1 MGAKYR
7 KFLVGQT
14 GKSPVLV
21 HIWEQ
26 FWRRL
31 TLVKVKR
38 AALLHGDRMFNFI
51 LRRVAVAIPTL
62 IILLIASFWLMQ
74 SAPGGPFTSER
85 PLPAQVLANIE
96 AKYGLDQPT
105 YVQLWNYVVG
115 IVTEF
120 DFGPSYK
127 YKDRTVNDII
137 AQGFPVTLTYGI
149 ISFVLAIVVGGVLG
163 MAAAIRQNSW
173 LDYFAVGIT
182 IGAQVLPNFVMAPIL
197 ILIFTL
203 WLGWLPGGG
212 WNGGEWQHLIMPV
225 IALSTSYMA
234 SIARLTRSSM
244 LEVLRSNFIRTARAK
259 GLPDRTIIY
268 RHALK
273 PALLP
278 VISYLGP
285 AFVGM
290 VTGSF
295 IIDAIFGTGGI
306 GYFYVNSAFN
316 RDYAV
321 MMGLTIL
328 LGSMTIMFNMV
339 VDILYAWIDPKIRL

>member
-1 MGAKYR
+1 M
-7 KFLVGQT
+7 L
-14 GKSPVLV
+14 S
-21 HIWEQ
+21 
-26 FWRRL
+26 
-31 TLVKVKR
+31 
-38 AALLHGDRMFNFI
+38 FI
-51 LRRVAVAIPTL
+51 IRRVAIAIPTL
-62 IILLIASFWLMQ
+62 LLLLIISFWLMQ
-74 SAPGGPFTSER
+74 TAPGGPFNSER
-85 PLPAQVLANIE
+85 PLPPQVLANIE
-96 AKYGLDQPT
+96 AKYGLDQPMWK
-105 YVQLWNYVVG
+105 QLIDYLKG
-115 IVTEF
+115 IVTQF

-127 YKDRTVNDII
+127 YKDRSVNDII
-137 AQGFPVTLTYGI
+137 AQGFPVTLKYGV
-149 ISFVLAIVVGGVLG
+149 ISFVLAIVVGGALG
-163 MAAAIRQNSW
+163 IAAAIRQNSW

-197 ILIFTL
+197 ILVFTL

-212 WNGGEWQHLIMPV
+212 WNGGQWDHVIMPV

-259 GLPDRTIIY
+259 GLPDRVIIW

-273 PALLP
+273 PTILP
-278 VISYLGP
+278 VVSYLGP

-295 IIDAIFGTGGI
+295 IIDSIFSTGGV
-306 GYFYVNSAFN
+306 GYFYVNAAFN

-321 MMGLTIL
+321 MMGLTFL
-328 LGSMTIMFNMV
+328 LGSMTILFNMV

>member
-1 MGAKYR
+1 M
-7 KFLVGQT
+7 L
-14 GKSPVLV
+14 
-21 HIWEQ
+21 
-26 FWRRL
+26 
-31 TLVKVKR
+31 
-38 AALLHGDRMFNFI
+38 NFI
-51 LRRVAVAIPTL
+51 TRRVAIAIPTL

-74 SAPGGPFTSER
+74 TAPGGPFTSER
-85 PLPAQVLANIE
+85 PLPQQVIDNIN
-96 AKYGLDQPT
+96 AKYGLDQPLWK
-105 YVQLWNYVVG
+105 QLWNYLYG
-115 IVTEF
+115 IVAHF

-127 YKDRTVNDII
+127 YKDRSVNDII
-137 AQGFPVTLTYGI
+137 AQGFPVTLKYGS
-149 ISFVLAIVVGGVLG
+149 ISFVVAVVVGVSLGV
-163 MAAAIRQNSW
+163 AAAIKQNTW
-173 LDYFAVGIT
+173 LDYIAVGVT
-182 IGAQVLPNFVMAPIL
+182 IGAQVLPNFVMAPLL
-197 ILIFTL
+197 IMVFAI
-203 WLGWLPGGG
+203 WLQWLPGGG
-212 WNGGEWQHLIMPV
+212 WNGGQWQYLVLPV

-259 GLPDRTIIY
+259 GLPNRIIIL

-273 PALLP
+273 PTMLP

-295 IIDAIFGTGGI
+295 IIDAIFSTGGL
-306 GYFYVNSAFN
+306 GYFYVNAALN

-328 LGSMTIMFNMV
+328 LGSMTIFFNMV